1 MINNHIGRILL
12 VMCAALICCS
22 CGRKTE
28 SVVDN
33 KEEPTIMLEASETPT
48 ITDESVDTKS
58 VSALWELTDIE
69 ETKVILTCDVKT
81 EDTQEQ
87 NWLETQNIKV
97 RLETAGDYEWRTS
110 SASADMA
117 EDKSYIL
124 ISVNGDLSK
133 NNKFIK
139 TFELYAT
146 VYNETMTTKSD

>member
-1 MINNHIGRILL
+1 MIKNHIGRMFLL
-12 VMCAALICCS
+12 MCAALICCS

-28 SVVDN
+28 SVDDN
-33 KEEPTIMLEASETPT
+33 TEEPTIMLEASETPT
-48 ITDESVDTKS
+48 IIEESADTKS

-69 ETKVILTCDVKT
+69 NTKVILTCDVM

-146 VYNETMTTKSD
+146 VYNETTKSD